1 MHFRFG
7 VIGMSGCKGCKLAND
22 LKGCASS
29 HATESLKLLAE
40 GKVEEA
46 SKNLEG
52 LKSHLN
58 DK

>member
-1 MHFRFG
+1 
-7 VIGMSGCKGCKLAND
+7 MSGCKGCKFTND

-29 HATESLKLLAE
+29 HATESLKLLAD

-46 SKNLEG
+46 TKNLEG

-58 DK
+58 EE

>member
-1 MHFRFG
+1 
-7 VIGMSGCKGCKLAND
+7 MSGCKECKFAND

-29 HATESLKLLAE
+29 HATESLKLLAD

-46 SKNLEG
+46 TKNLEG

-58 DK
+58 EK